1 VGPVVLTPI
10 FAHGTVGPN
19 SLPIPRWAALWSAG
33 AALIVAFLLLYVL
46 WPLPR
51 LARLSVG
58 KLLAPSTR
66 YVHDALVLTLRAVGL
81 VAFVTTLVALWFGSI
96 NSAENIAPTLIFVIF
111 WAGVTLASLVVGD
124 LWQALSPFDS
134 LAAIAGF
141 VRDRVWRRAPDPLPY
156 DGTIARSYWPAV
168 AGLLAFLW
176 LELCVLDRNNIRRLA
191 LIVTVYSVVILAAA
205 ARYGRAWLRTG
216 EAFGAFFGL
225 IAQMAP
231 FTFDRDAQRIRVRR
245 PFSGLSRLA
254 TRPGITM
261 LVLVSIGG
269 TTFDGV
275 LRTSFWQKVLGST
288 TGWNYTF
295 INTFGLIWIIGLVAI
310 AYTSAATLTAWIT
323 VADRY
328 DAPARYL
335 PALLPIAFAY
345 AFAHYFTNI
354 VFEGQDVIRLASD
367 PFGFDW
373 NLFGTVNYVI
383 NFNVISVTT
392 IGWTKIIVIIVGHLI
407 AFAVAHDRAIED
419 DDGEVVSQLPM
430 FVAVAAYAATALW
443 LLLP

>member
-1 VGPVVLTPI
+1 MGTFVLTPI
-10 FAHGTVGPN
+10 LAHGTVGPN
-19 SLPIPRWAALWSAG
+19 SLPIPRWAAMWIGG
-33 AALIVAFLLLYVL
+33 AALIVSFLMLYVL
-46 WPLPR
+46 WPIPR
-51 LARLSVG
+51 LSRASVG
-58 KLLAPSTR
+58 KVLAPSTR
-66 YVHDALVLTLRAVGL
+66 YVHDAIVVVLRALGL
-81 VAFVTTLVALWFGSI
+81 VAFATTLVALWIGSL

-111 WAGVTLASLVVGD
+111 WAGVTLTSLFVGD
-124 LWQALSPFDS
+124 LWQALSPFDT
-134 LAAIAGF
+134 LAAIAGY
-141 VRDRVWRRAPDPLPY
+141 VRDRVWHRAPEPLSY
-156 DGTIARSYWPAV
+156 DGTIATSYWPAV
-168 AGLLAFLW
+168 VGLLAFLW

-191 LIVTVYSVVILAAA
+191 VIVTVYSVVVLAAA

-231 FTFDRDAQRIRVRR
+231 FTVDRETRRVRIRR
-245 PFSGLSRLA
+245 PFSALSKLP

-261 LVLVSIGG
+261 LVLTSIGG

-275 LRTSFWQKVLGST
+275 TRTSFWQKVLGTT

-310 AYTSAATLTAWIT
+310 VYAIAATVTASIT

-328 DAPARYL
+328 DAPARYVH
-335 PALLPIAFAY
+335 ALLPAAFAY

-354 VFEGQDVIRLASD
+354 IFEGQDIIRLASD
-367 PFGFDW
+367 PFGRNW

-383 NFNVISVTT
+383 NFNVISVTA
-392 IGWTKIIVIIVGHLI
+392 IGWTKIVVIIIGHII
-407 AFAVAHDRAIED
+407 AFSVAHDRAVED
-419 DDGEVVSQLPM
+419 NDGEVASQLPM
-430 FVAVAAYAATALW
+430 FVMMAAYGATALW

>member
-19 SLPIPRWAALWSAG
+19 SLPIPRWAALWSGG
-33 AALIVAFLLLYVL
+33 AALIVSFLLLYVL

-51 LARLSVG
+51 LARASAG
-58 KLLAPSTR
+58 KMLAPSSR
-66 YVHDALVLTLRAVGL
+66 YLHDALVVVLRTVGL
-81 VAFVTTLVALWFGSI
+81 VAFATTLVALWFGSI

-111 WAGVTLASLVVGD
+111 WAGVTLASLLVGD
-124 LWQALSPFDS
+124 LWQALSPFDT

-141 VRDRVWRRAPDPLPY
+141 VRDRVWRRAPEALPY
-156 DGTIARSYWPAV
+156 DGNVATSYWPAV

-191 LIVTVYSVVILAAA
+191 LIVTIYSVVILAAA

-231 FTFDRDAQRIRVRR
+231 FTIDRDSRRVRVRR
-245 PFSGLSRLA
+245 PFSALSKLP

-269 TTFDGV
+269 TTFDGIT
-275 LRTSFWQKVLGST
+275 RTRFWQKVLGTT

-310 AYTSAATLTAWIT
+310 AYAIAATVTAWIT
-323 VADRY
+323 VGDRY
-328 DAPARYL
+328 EAPAHYV

-354 VFEGQDVIRLASD
+354 VFEGQDIIRLASD
-367 PFGFDW
+367 PFGVDW

-383 NFNVISVTT
+383 NFNVISTTT
-392 IGWTKIIVIIVGHLI
+392 IGWTKIIVIIVGHII
-407 AFAVAHDRAIED
+407 AFTVAHDRAVED
-419 DDGEVVSQLPM
+419 DDGEVMSQLPI